1 MQSYLSS
8 TVPPHAHGSVM
19 RALTDAAVLQTFEDS
34 HPFSGKGMTEEDQ
47 KSRRDL
53 VNLLINLARQLGLV
67 EQTVHDSVLLLD
79 RLIRRGLGI
88 RNLTSGVLL
97 AAVALIAAQQGLSLL
112 KPCNLLNLSGPHFE

>member
-1 MQSYLSS
+1 
-8 TVPPHAHGSVM
+8 
-19 RALTDAAVLQTFEDS
+19 
-34 HPFSGKGMTEEDQ
+34 MTEEDQ

-53 VNLLINLARQLGLV
+53 VNLLINLARQLGLL

-97 AAVALIAAQQGLSLL
+97 AAVALIAAQQGMYPI
-112 KPCNLLNLSGPHFE
+112 KP

>member
-1 MQSYLSS
+1 M
-8 TVPPHAHGSVM
+8 TVSKFVGC
-19 RALTDAAVLQTFEDS
+19 LLLQTFEDS

-53 VNLLINLARQLGLV
+53 VNLLINLARQLGLL

-97 AAVALIAAQQGLSLL
+97 AAVALIAAQQGLSPLEQALL
-112 KPCNLLNLSGPHFE
+112 RLSGQWLKRVLP

>member
-1 MQSYLSS
+1 M
-8 TVPPHAHGSVM
+8 
-19 RALTDAAVLQTFEDS
+19 LQTFEES

-47 KSRRDL
+47 TSRRDL
-53 VNLLINLARQLGLV
+53 VNLLINLARQLGLL

-97 AAVALIAAQQGLSLL
+97 AAVALIAAQQGHLLL
-112 KPCNLLNLSGPHFE
+112 KLRLPSPN

>member
-1 MQSYLSS
+1 
-8 TVPPHAHGSVM
+8 M
-19 RALTDAAVLQTFEDS
+19 RCEFGRPAQTFEDS
-34 HPFSGKGMTEEDQ
+34 HPFTGKGMAEEDQ

-53 VNLLINLARQLGLV
+53 VNLLIKLARQLGLL

-97 AAVALIAAQQGLSLL
+97 AAVALIAAQQGALL
-112 KPCNLLNLSGPHFE
+112 PLLLTGSSYHSRYQSSSELFEEHFHSMWVGNI